1 MTLHSPAHSTV
12 SVTPTGWRSILFLLR
27 PQLSVWPWF
36 LGGIVLSIGTI
47 ALGMLLFFA
56 VGAKISQSVQ
66 PEALPWLNTQ
76 TVFGLTL
83 GVALLRLLALS
94 RTLVRYAERLVTH
107 SALFRGLTAVRL
119 WMFERLIPLAP
130 AQLSERH
137 TGDLMSRLT
146 ADIDALDGLY
156 LRLVVPCSVIVAV
169 VLGCLG
175 AAAMGFAYAWLVLLC
190 LLVFAVVLAV
200 VLAPALF
207 RLSQQN
213 QQELNLL
220 RTQITDGLEGMA
232 ELASFHATA
241 QQQEKLLTQSVQIGR
256 TQQRSA
262 GLMAWAGL
270 MVALTSGVLVAGA
283 AYLVPQGPYYWP
295 LVMMMVAM
303 GEVLALGPGL
313 AQGAGRLQFSAK
325 RLVELASLP
334 PLVADAGAPLT
345 PAPDFEFSRAP
356 AVALSFEHVT
366 FTYPG
371 RDQPALRDVSFHIPA
386 GARVL
391 ITGQSGAGKSSIAQ
405 LLLRFWPLQSG
416 RISVLAAGAAAAI
429 DLAQL
434 GGAQARKLTAY
445 LSQSGGLIS
454 GTIADNLRLAKPDAS
469 DDELQRVL
477 SAVQLGELVA
487 GLPDGLS
494 TWVGEN
500 GARLSGGQMRR
511 LALARLLL
519 KDAPIW
525 LCDEPTEGLDE
536 DVARDVLAQ
545 LVRLAG
551 KRSLILITHQ
561 PDLVPDMGIW
571 HHLALQDGQICA
583 EMR

>member
-1 MTLHSPAHSTV
+1 MTPHSPHSSV
-12 SVTPTGWRSILFLLR
+12 SATPTSWRSILFLLR

-47 ALGMLLFFA
+47 TLGLLLFFA

-66 PEALPWLNTQ
+66 PEMLPWLNAQ
-76 TVFGLTL
+76 TVFGLTV

-156 LRLVVPCSVIVAV
+156 LRLVVPCSVIIAV
-169 VLGCLG
+169 VLACLG
-175 AAAMGFAYAWLVLLC
+175 VAAMGFVYAWLVLLC
-190 LLVFAVVLAV
+190 LLAFALVLAV

-207 RLSQQN
+207 RLSQHN

-220 RTQITDGLEGMA
+220 RMQITDGLEGMA
-232 ELASFHATA
+232 ELASFRATA
-241 QQQEKLLTQSVQIGR
+241 QQQEKLLSQSVQIGR
-256 TQQRSA
+256 TQQQTA

-270 MVALTSGVLVAGA
+270 MVALASGVLVAGA

-334 PLVADAGAPLT
+334 PLVADT
-345 PAPDFEFSRAP
+345 PTMALELSHAP
-356 AVALSFEHVT
+356 AVALSFDHVT

-371 RDQPALRDVSFHIPA
+371 RDRPALRDVSFHIPA

-416 RISVLAAGAAAAI
+416 RISVLPTGAAAAI

-434 GGAQARKLTAY
+434 GGVQARKLTAY

-454 GTIADNLRLAKPDAS
+454 GTIADNLRLAKPNAT
-469 DDELQRVL
+469 DDELQHVL

-487 GLPDGLS
+487 GLPEGLS
-494 TWVGEN
+494 TWIGEN

-571 HHLALQDGQICA
+571 HRLSLQDGQICEEKA
-583 EMR
+583 